1 MQLQKKVLEN
11 MLENSLPIPNSYPDA
26 SNISLDGSGSSCIL
40 GMVQNKH
47 GIVVKKKP
55 QVKKTFNVGNV

>member
-1 MQLQKKVLEN
+1 MVL
-11 MLENSLPIPNSYPDA
+11 SLIYCFTLKNVK
-26 SNISLDGSGSSCIL
+26 GG